1 MTTDKLMQTLSHH
14 DAVMLLFFSKSMT
27 LENLRLITEPYKPDI
42 KITAKRK
49 SNIIVLDDMICSGRR
64 LFEINDIRNIY
75 VDNNDGN
82 LIYVLGSDFVTS
94 LYIYR

>member
-64 LFEINDIRNIY
+64 SFEINDIRNVY
-75 VDNNDGN
+75 VDNNDCN
-82 LIYVLGSDFVTS
+82 LFYVLGDEFVTS
-94 LYIYR
+94 LYICR